1 MKRMLGVLAV
11 AALASIMSISSV
23 EAAPKHKTPPP
34 HPVKMEHHK
43 PLHQFSHHHGY
54 VLVREHKWLD
64 YRGHRHL
71 DRVWRDRLGHR
82 HVEHVF

>member
-1 MKRMLGVLAV
+1 MKRMLGILTV
-11 AALASIMSISSV
+11 AALAGIMSISSV
-23 EAAPKHKTPPP
+23 EAATKHKTPPP
-34 HPVKMEHHK
+34 HPVKVEHHK

-71 DRVWRDRLGHR
+71 DRVWRDRHGHR